1 MSLITRI
8 LNVFRRRRLDDDL
21 RQEIETHLALIQ
33 EEGRANGLTA
43 DQADREARWRFGSP
57 LSYRERAMDA
67 VVALWLEQALRD
79 LLFAAR
85 RLRRARV
92 FTIAAVLTLALAIGA
107 NASIFTIVH
116 RVVLSPLPYPDSNQV
131 IDLDHSGLG
140 VNVTTGINMTPG
152 LYFTYLDRA
161 QTLEGVA
168 LYWPSELTLNDSGGE
183 PERLRIA
190 YVTPSWYR
198 PPRRL

>member
-1 MSLITRI
+1 MFGITRL

-43 DQADREARWRFGSP
+43 DQADREARSRLGRP
-57 LSYRERAMDA
+57 LAYRERAMDA
-67 VVALWLEQALRD
+67 VVAMWLEHALKD

-85 RLRRARV
+85 RLRRAPA
-92 FTIAAVLTLALAIGA
+92 FTMAAVLTLALAIGA
-107 NASIFTIVH
+107 HAAIFTIVH
-116 RVVLSPLPYPDSNQV
+116 RVVLSPLPYPESNQV
-131 IDLDHSGLG
+131 IDLDHAGLG
-140 VNVTTGINMTPG
+140 VNVTTGIHMSPG

-161 QTLEGVA
+161 RTLEGVA
-168 LYWPSELTLNDSGGE
+168 LYWPNELTLTDNGGE

-190 YVTPSWYR
+190 HVTP
-198 PPRRL
+198 PLATG